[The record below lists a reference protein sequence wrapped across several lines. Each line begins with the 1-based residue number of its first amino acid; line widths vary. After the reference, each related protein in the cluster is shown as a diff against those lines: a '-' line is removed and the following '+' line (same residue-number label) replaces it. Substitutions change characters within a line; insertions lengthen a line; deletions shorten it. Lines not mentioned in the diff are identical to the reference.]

1 MVMKL
6 RKPQNNWGEEGAHC
20 VKFSVTRDRDPW
32 YEEEAEAYQICNG
45 LSGGT
50 VCPARHDCLIFSLI
64 NNEAHGVWGG
74 MYADDRARLRRF
86 TPREDW
92 EWHPASPHG
101 D

>member
-6 RKPQNNWGEEGAHC
+6 RLAQSDWGAKGAHC
-20 VKFSVTRDRDPW
+20 TKFPVKEDYDPW
-32 YEEEAEAYQICNG
+32 FEEEDEAYQICNG

-50 VCPARHDCLIFSLI
+50 VCPVRHDCLIFSLI

-74 MYADDRARLRRF
+74 MFTDDRARLRRF

-92 EWHPASPHG
+92 QWHEASPRG
-101 D
+101 N